1 MAYIF
6 RDVQLNTNLEIRNS
20 LMKIFGVGKNRAYY
34 VCNSLGLCNPVQ
46 LKKVNY
52 YIFLKVVFLLK
63 TYFVTELN
71 LKQKLQLDLQL
82 LLETEISYK
91 CIRYKLNLPL
101 RGQRTRTNAQTWKRR
116 RRGSVKMKVSR
127 GKKR

>member
-101 RGQRTRTNAQTWKRR
+101 RGQRTRTNAQT
-116 RRGSVKMKVSR
+116 
-127 GKKR
+127 